1 MWLECII
8 FGLKSYSWKCV
19 LRNSSKEE
27 NISLYKNVYSFDIY
41 DSEKG
46 KINLNFKSKKEREMT
61 KTIKKDIYTYV
72 RENYSAVI

>member
-1 MWLECII
+1 MC
-8 FGLKSYSWKCV
+8 
-19 LRNSSKEE
+19 SKEQLKRRKY
-27 NISLYKNVYSFDIY
+27 SLYKNVYSFDIY

-72 RENYSAVI
+72 REHYSAVI